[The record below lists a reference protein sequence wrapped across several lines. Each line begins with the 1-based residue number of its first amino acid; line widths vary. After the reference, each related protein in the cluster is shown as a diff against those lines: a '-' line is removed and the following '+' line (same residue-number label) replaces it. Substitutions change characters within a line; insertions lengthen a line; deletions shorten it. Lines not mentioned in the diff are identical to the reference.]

1 NKSHG
6 RTMSGQI
13 SKEDRQQ
20 LERWIGL
27 GPRDFELLYSISRD
41 GCSPEIFHKL
51 CDNQGP
57 TLTVLYNTHGSVFG
71 GYASSSWTNPPKDTL
86 VQDENA
92 FLTEKKFPVKNSP
105 KALKAC
111 ATKGPGFGSNRDFAT
126 FDSHIS
132 KENGKFKLDG
142 YMKTPQ
148 DWLDYGNK
156 GVLSKGDIMN
166 NDLHVT
172 ELEVYKSLEAQS
184 ELIGSLK
191 PCKEQGVSDFR
202 VLLLGPTGSGKSS
215 FVNTVRSTFMGRLSQ
230 KAACGLGIPYNT
242 VLTKIDEVCEN
253 TEDIYKCAAVGE
265 VVEKVAVKLG
275 VSRNTVFPVKNYEN
289 EVELDEHVGAL
300 ALISLKHI
308 LYSAADASDAE
319 SAGETTESDV
329 I

>member
-1 NKSHG
+1 
-6 RTMSGQI
+6 
-13 SKEDRQQ
+13 
-20 LERWIGL
+20 
-27 GPRDFELLYSISRD
+27 
-41 GCSPEIFHKL
+41 
-51 CDNQGP
+51 
-57 TLTVLYNTHGSVFG
+57 
-71 GYASSSWTNPPKDTL
+71 
-86 VQDENA
+86 
-92 FLTEKKFPVKNSP
+92 
-105 KALKAC
+105 
-111 ATKGPGFGSNRDFAT
+111 
-126 FDSHIS
+126 
-132 KENGKFKLDG
+132 
-142 YMKTPQ
+142 MKTPQ

-172 ELEVYKSLEAQS
+172 ELEVYKVTEQLQALTPAPWRKIKEESLEAQS

-230 KAACGLGIPYNT
+230 KAACGLGPRGCTLAYTPYTVQTKDRKNLSLRLCDTPGLTENLGIVDVAFLLGGHVKDHHKFFAANQIDVESSDFVQKPQPRNKIHSVVFVLSVSDVNDPSTGLFEKLMEIKTMLNGKGIPYNT